1 MLFGKEKVGDNTHEE
16 ILLRCNCGSMRHSL
30 AVSLW
35 DTEDN
40 YDEDMFLIF
49 QVESGRLRTRI
60 WNAIKHIFMSED
72 IVIQDIVVR
81 REEMEELVRLLD
93 KYLKKHG

>member
-1 MLFGKEKVGDNTHEE
+1 MHEE
-16 ILLRCNCGSMRHSL
+16 ILLRCNCGSTGHSL
-30 AVSLW
+30 AISLW
-35 DTEDN
+35 DNNDDN
-40 YDEDMFLIF
+40 YDEDIFLIF

-81 REEMEELVRLLD
+81 REEMKELVTRLD
-93 KYLKKHG
+93 KYLKKYG